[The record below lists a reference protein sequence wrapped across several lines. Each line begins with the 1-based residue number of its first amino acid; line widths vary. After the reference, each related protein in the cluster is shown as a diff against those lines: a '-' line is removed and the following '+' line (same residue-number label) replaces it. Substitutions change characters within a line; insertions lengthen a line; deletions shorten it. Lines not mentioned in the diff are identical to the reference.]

1 MQLSYGTAGFRY
13 QAQVIIGIAYNI
25 GQTCAVLSHQQQ
37 KPIGI
42 MITASHNP
50 YTDNGVKLMYYDGT
64 MLSPDDEL
72 FMVESVEK
80 KIAYKCLLRKSTL
93 VIGMD
98 TRETSEEIKQL
109 IIRGIHAADE
119 DSTIVDL
126 GLVTTPELHHE
137 TYRHTYP
144 RTAPYL
150 TAYFSQIPELEYP
163 HVVVDCAN
171 GVGALR
177 MRDIV
182 DKHDLQNNIV
192 SVSYTHL
199 RAHET

>member
-25 GQTCAVLSHQQQ
+25 GQSCAVLSHQQQ

-80 KIAYKCLLRKSTL
+80 KIAYKSLMRKSTII
-93 VIGMD
+93 IGMD

-126 GLVTTPELHHE
+126 GLVTTPELHLSLIH
-137 TYRHTYP
+137 
-144 RTAPYL
+144 
-150 TAYFSQIPELEYP
+150 I
-163 HVVVDCAN
+163 
-171 GVGALR
+171 
-177 MRDIV
+177 
-182 DKHDLQNNIV
+182 
-192 SVSYTHL
+192 
-199 RAHET
+199 